1 MRCGTGINRSW
12 VPFCLTPI
20 FDGPRWVRTFFGTC
34 VTWVAPSE
42 YVESRESKPNRCT
55 VVQSSIRIRFFVWI
69 RVAKFLRQWVV
80 LRLVDTVQTSFKGRW
95 LHFEAPG
102 EGYWWSLMIFLSHPL
117 IQHDPATSNPC
128 DFLFTHLGKAH
139 EPPDALFRYFMIF
152 TYIRGPTVTSWNIF
166 CGEVPGPNSAWNTS
180 FWISYHVI
188 NMFHVALIRIDK
200 VHSFFTK

>member
-42 YVESRESKPNRCT
+42 YVESWESKPNRCT

-69 RVAKFLRQWVV
+69 RVAKCLRQWVV

-128 DFLFTHLGKAH
+128 DFLSCTL
-139 EPPDALFRYFMIF
+139 
-152 TYIRGPTVTSWNIF
+152 
-166 CGEVPGPNSAWNTS
+166 TS
-180 FWISYHVI
+180 FYTSRQGAWTAGCIISL
-188 NMFHVALIRIDK
+188 FHDLYIHPGTHCDLVEYFLWWGTGAK
-200 VHSFFTK
+200 